1 MNIWFRRFL
10 LILTIGGSF
19 AGLVLTWQII
29 FLAEKPFWVTY
40 VISLIFLA
48 LYGYGVFI
56 GVCLAE
62 GANPISSLIFY
73 FAMQVPFI
81 SSHRVTYRFYSGL
94 EATLAIRDFGLG
106 WDARFGS
113 EWRLAILSSA
123 PLGFG
128 INVVAIIIVFIL
140 TSLAFRRRQEERRA
154 NSSTLRCSCLV
165 AASQ

>member
-1 MNIWFRRFL
+1 
-10 LILTIGGSF
+10 
-19 AGLVLTWQII
+19 VLTWQII
-29 FLAEKPFWVTY
+29 FVAEKPVWVTY

-62 GANPISSLIFY
+62 RGEPIWSLLFY
-73 FAMQVPFI
+73 FTVQIPFI
-81 SSHRVTYRFYSGL
+81 SSPLVTYRFYSGL
-94 EATLAIRDFGLG
+94 EATVAIRDVGVG

-128 INVVAIIIVFIL
+128 INIVAIIIVFFL
-140 TSLAFRRRQEERRA
+140 TSLAFQRTRRGSG
-154 NSSTLRCSCLV
+154 NSRSLKGEKKSDLNI
-165 AASQ
+165 